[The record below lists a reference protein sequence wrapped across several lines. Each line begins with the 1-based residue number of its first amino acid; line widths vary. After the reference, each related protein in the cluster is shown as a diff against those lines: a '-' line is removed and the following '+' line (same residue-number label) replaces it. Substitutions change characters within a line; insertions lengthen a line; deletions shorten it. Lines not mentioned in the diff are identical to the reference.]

1 MLVRV
6 HIGLL
11 WLYKGCSLTCTSS
24 IPLAR
29 LQPGIFVSRL
39 NSTTQLFPS
48 FGATTSG
55 YTKMSDIDA
64 IDDMLWD
71 AATNGKPKEE
81 KPSGTLG
88 KRKKRGSGEGGKVT
102 KKRKTE

>member
-1 MLVRV
+1 
-6 HIGLL
+6 
-11 WLYKGCSLTCTSS
+11 
-24 IPLAR
+24 
-29 LQPGIFVSRL
+29 
-39 NSTTQLFPS
+39 
-48 FGATTSG
+48 
-55 YTKMSDIDA
+55 MSDIDA

-81 KPSGTLG
+81 KSSGTLG